1 MRRMVILVA
10 AIVAAFA
17 QTAICQDESEQRLRR
32 SLEGR
37 MVLMKMDMPAINSG
51 VFMYFDDAAVSLDEA
66 NYKRLL
72 KANGPSVTKG
82 SKARITGVQI
92 SQRGIEID
100 LDGGGSPER
109 DWIVKGIRLTEPVPL
124 ERSDREI
131 DLERQLQYESNTSTA
146 SYLRGELDRERE
158 RRIMQDERNRQA
170 YARMTKVRADYIDE
184 NRKNWGSKLVVA
196 VRSRKANVSLRD
208 MLKSLSKYVELMPR
222 ESAAQ

>member
-1 MRRMVILVA
+1 MRLTVILVA
-10 AIVAAFA
+10 AIVLTLA
-17 QTAICQDESEQRLRR
+17 QTAICQDESEQRLKR

-66 NYKRLL
+66 SYKRLL
-72 KANGPSVTKG
+72 ATNGASVKKG
-82 SKARITGVQI
+82 SKARITGVNI

-100 LDGGGSPER
+100 LDGGGSPDRE
-109 DWIVKGIRLTEPVPL
+109 WIVKGVKLVEPTPL

-131 DLERQLQYESNTSTA
+131 DLERQLQSESNTWTA
-146 SYLRGELDRERE
+146 GYLRSELDRERE
-158 RRIMQDERNRQA
+158 RRISQDERNRQTFTRM
-170 YARMTKVRADYIDE
+170 ARIRADYIDE

-196 VRSRKANVSLRD
+196 VRSRKSNVSLRD
-208 MLKSLSKYVELMPR
+208 MVKSLSKYVELMPR